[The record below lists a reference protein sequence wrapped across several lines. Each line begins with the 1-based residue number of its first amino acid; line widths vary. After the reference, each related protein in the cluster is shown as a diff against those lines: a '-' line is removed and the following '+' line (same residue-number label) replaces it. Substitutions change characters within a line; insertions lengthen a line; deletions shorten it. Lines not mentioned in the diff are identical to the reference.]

1 MSDYQRIEKAINY
14 ILEQSNSQPS
24 LEDIAAAVHLSP
36 FHFQRL
42 FSQWAGVTPKRFL
55 QTLTVE
61 RAKELL
67 AQSKPLLEV
76 SDLVGLSSA
85 SRLHDHFVKL
95 EAVTPGEYKTG
106 GRGMTINYGVHETPF
121 GKAFIALTDRGI
133 CKIAFLDKAGSAPHL
148 TNLKAEWKHALIEE
162 DTGAT
167 GSAIASLF
175 DQPPLEQAK
184 QPISLFVRGT
194 NFQVQVWQALLQI
207 PQGSLSTYSDV
218 AAAVGKPKAARAAG
232 SAIGANPVAFAIPCH
247 RVIQQSGGIG
257 GYHWGTTRKHAIH
270 AWESARA
277 DYGPS

>member
-14 ILEQSNSQPS
+14 ILEQSDSQPS
-24 LEDIAAAVHLSP
+24 LEEIAASVHLSP
-36 FHFQRL
+36 FHFLRL
-42 FSQWAGVTPKRFL
+42 FSQWLGVTPKRFL

-61 RAKELL
+61 RAKALL

-106 GRGMTINYGVHETPF
+106 GQGMSISYGLHETPF

-133 CKIAFLDKAGSAPHL
+133 CKVAFLGEGGASPELD
-148 TNLKAEWKHALIEE
+148 TLKAEWKHALIQE
-162 DTGAT
+162 DNAVTGK
-167 GSAIASLF
+167 AIESLF
-175 DQPPLEQAK
+175 SQPATEGAK
-184 QPISLFVRGT
+184 KLTISLFVRGT

-207 PQGSLSTYSDV
+207 PQGSLSTYSDI

-257 GYHWGTTRKHAIH
+257 GYRWGTTRKHAIH

-277 DYGPS
+277 D